1 MSNSPLD
8 PGRCAPLKPARLMLR
23 SSALAAAAMCAA
35 MAVPA
40 FAQSTPAAA
49 GASSGAAEAVVITAN
64 RRPLS
69 AARVLADVTVLER
82 EAIERSGAT
91 CAADV
96 LMQVP
101 GIELGR
107 SGGPGGTT
115 SLFLRGAESRHTAV
129 YIDGLRVDSQSTG
142 GAAWEMIPIDQI
154 ERIEVLRGPA
164 AAVYGSDA
172 VAGVIQLFTRRGQGA
187 LQASASLTAA
197 SHDTAMARAALSG
210 VAGGLDYA
218 LTLSH
223 GRSEGFNAR
232 TTATANPDRDGWQ
245 RSGAQA
251 RLGLALTPGQRL
263 DAALLASNL
272 RGQYDSSRTA
282 DDVSRHSLRTAGLT
296 WQSRWSA
303 EAETRVQVGQTEANY
318 ETQPSY
324 YRTETTLR
332 NILLQHDQRFG
343 AHQLGLIVE
352 RREDKLVNPALN
364 PAATLRGERHQ
375 DALALSW
382 RLDDGAFSWQA
393 NLRHDRDSEFGGQST
408 GGLAAGWRFAPGW
421 RAIAAAGTSFRA
433 PTLYQSYSEYGPRAP
448 AAALKPEEGRNVE
461 LGLHWA
467 EGGREFSATT
477 FRNQVRNLINFGS
490 VGSCASSFG
499 CYENVGRVRYEGVSL
514 AGRLPLGPLALRAS
528 LDWQDPRN
536 LDADRRLARR
546 ARVHGTAGADWAWA
560 GWQFGAEWLASG
572 NRLDMNTSTSA
583 VNGGY
588 GLLNLRAERALGQG
602 LTLDARIDNVA
613 DKAYE
618 TARTYATG
626 GRSLMLG
633 LRWAL
638 R

>member
-1 MSNSPLD
+1 MSNSLLV
-8 PGRCAPLKPARLMLR
+8 PGRCAPTPSTPASLRLSL
-23 SSALAAAAMCAA
+23 SLVASAAATLAAAL
-35 MAVPA
+35 
-40 FAQSTPAAA
+40 PAAA
-49 GASSGAAEAVVITAN
+49 QSGPPSATAAATEAVVITAN
-64 RRPLS
+64 RRPL
-69 AARVLADVTVLER
+69 AASRVLADVTVLER

-96 LMQVP
+96 LRFLP

-115 SLFLRGAESRHTAV
+115 SLFLRGAEGRHTAV

-164 AAVYGSDA
+164 AAIYGSDA
-172 VAGVIQLFTRRGQGA
+172 VAGVIQLFTRRGKGA
-187 LQASASLTAA
+187 LQAYATLNAA
-197 SHDTAMARAALSG
+197 SHDTVYGSAALSG
-210 VAGGLDYA
+210 ASGMLDYS
-218 LTLSH
+218 LSAAQ

-232 TTATANPDRDGWQ
+232 TTATANPDRDGWR
-245 RSGAQA
+245 RSGMEGS
-251 RLGLALTPGQRL
+251 LGLTLLPGQRL
-263 DAALLASNL
+263 QANLRASNL
-272 RGQYDSSRTA
+272 RAQYDGSRTT
-282 DDVSRHSLRTAGLT
+282 DDVSRHTLRTAALK
-296 WQSRWSA
+296 WEAAWSA
-303 EAETRVQVGQTEANY
+303 DAETRAQIGQSEANY

-332 NILLQHDQRFG
+332 DIVLQHDQRFG
-343 AHQLGLIVE
+343 DHQWGLILE
-352 RREDKLVNPALN
+352 RREDKLMNPATAF
-364 PAATLRGERHQ
+364 AATLRGERHQ
-375 DALALSW
+375 DALAVSW
-382 RLDDGAFSWQA
+382 RLDAGALSWQA
-393 NLRHDRDSEFGGQST
+393 NLRHDRDSEFGGQTT

-421 RAIAAAGTSFRA
+421 RATAAAATSFRA
-433 PTLYQSYSEYGPRAP
+433 PTLYQRFSEYGVGTLR
-448 AAALKPEEGRNVE
+448 PESGRNVE
-461 LGLHWA
+461 LGLRWA
-467 EGGREFSATT
+467 EAGREFTATA
-477 FRNQVRNLINFGS
+477 FRNQVRDLINFSDPGP
-490 VGSCASSFG
+490 CASSFG
-499 CYENVGRVRYEGVSL
+499 CYANVGRVRYEGVSL

-572 NRLDMNTSTSA
+572 NRLDLNSSTSA
-583 VNGGY
+583 LNGGY
-588 GLLNLRAERALGQG
+588 GLLNLRAERELGAG